1 MRSVTGHLRKGSNMK
16 LTDRPTMK
24 PSAAIDIL
32 VAKVLPKLHDV
43 WEHDALVV
51 AIQALEGS
59 EKDDSQRSY

>member
-1 MRSVTGHLRKGSNMK
+1 MK

>member
-1 MRSVTGHLRKGSNMK
+1 MRHLRKGNKDMSDK
-16 LTDRPTMK
+16 PTMK

-43 WEHDALVV
+43 WEHDALVL

-59 EKDDSQRSY
+59 EKDDNQRSH